1 MMLEPSNTSRGWSD
15 MTSNQI
21 QDGGRPPFW
30 KSKMRKNSAADRPI
44 FTKFLHVDVEIS
56 YNLNL
61 TKITKILK
69 SKLADGRHF
78 DNRE

>member
-1 MMLEPSNTSRGWSD
+1 MMLEPSNTSREWSD

-56 YNLNL
+56 YNLNFDKNYEDF
-61 TKITKILK
+61 KIKVG
-69 SKLADGRHF
+69 GRSPF
-78 DNRE
+78 W